1 MYRRERRAGDTN
13 LRDSWIAAA
22 SVAGGVIATTGAPA
36 EHPAPW
42 PFRERQ
48 GPTWIHLSL
57 SVMVW
62 CPSPPLAVHCAQLR
76 RVASL
81 SIGCHTANQH
91 MGTLVRAKTPKS
103 LAGICVEAVNAHM
116 AATGAALIHE
126 ERIGRDMLSK
136 ILLVTTGPLSC
147 STEFSIAGRRWFRPS
162 GVRDSPRKRPFA
174 HRRHH
179 DDARVSRSTAIT
191 GRVPHKL
198 AADGPPAF
206 AGASWQPRA
215 STRGGWRDPA
225 VRRTSLESRG
235 DAAADEPLLVDTPAV
250 ALSSLTSP
258 GRGCPAPCCTSCRPT
273 SVTPSISRISRH
285 GSSSAA
291 C

>member
-1 MYRRERRAGDTN
+1 MHVSPGTASRRYKSAGLLDRCCQCCRRSHSHYRRSQRAPRAMAIPRTAGADLVPPFSLGYGLVSESAACSSLRTTSARRVIVDRLPHSKSTYGNTSEGKDAQ
-13 LRDSWIAAA
+13 I
-22 SVAGGVIATTGAPA
+22 VGG
-36 EHPAPW
+36 H
-42 PFRERQ
+42 
-48 GPTWIHLSL
+48 
-57 SVMVW
+57 
-62 CPSPPLAVHCAQLR
+62 LR
-76 RVASL
+76 RGLQCSHGGN
-81 SIGCHTANQH
+81 GCRANPRRTNRQ
-91 MGTLVRAKTPKS
+91 RY
-103 LAGICVEAVNAHM
+103 
-116 AATGAALIHE
+116 
-126 ERIGRDMLSK
+126 
-136 ILLVTTGPLSC
+136 ILLVTTEPLSC

-225 VRRTSLESRG
+225 VRRTSLQSRG

-258 GRGCPAPCCTSCRPT
+258 GC
-273 SVTPSISRISRH
+273 
-285 GSSSAA
+285 
-291 C
+291 